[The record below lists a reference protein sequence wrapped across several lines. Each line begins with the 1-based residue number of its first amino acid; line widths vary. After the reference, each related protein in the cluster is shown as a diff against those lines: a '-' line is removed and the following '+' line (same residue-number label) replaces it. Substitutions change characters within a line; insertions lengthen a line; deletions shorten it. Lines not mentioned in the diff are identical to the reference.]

1 MLILK
6 KKEKINFNFVQ
17 FQVPQFIEAKAKIVG
32 PLNFQQFVFFL
43 IAGGISFAVYFLMPR
58 AIFFLVFIFSFGIAA
73 AFAFLKIEG
82 RPLVTVIYNYFF
94 FSLATKLYLW
104 KKKEII
110 FAFKEKAP
118 EKIELAEKKEELQL
132 KIAEKSRLKKIR
144 TKIELS

>member
-1 MLILK
+1 
-6 KKEKINFNFVQ
+6 VQ

-32 PLNFQQFVFFL
+32 PLNFQQFIFFL
-43 IAGGISFAVYFLMPR
+43 FAGGVSFASYFLLPR
-58 AIFFLVFIFSFGIAA
+58 AFFFLVFIFSFGVAA

-94 FSLATKLYLW
+94 FSLKPKLYLW

-110 FAFKEKAP
+110 FAFKEMRP
-118 EKIELAEKKEELQL
+118 QKIELPEKKEELPL

-144 TKIELS
+144 TKIEVS

>member
-1 MLILK
+1 M
-6 KKEKINFNFVQ
+6 Q

-43 IAGGISFAVYFLMPR
+43 IAGGISLAVYFLAPR
-58 AIFFLVFIFSFGIAA
+58 AVFFLVFIFSFSVSA
-73 AFAFLKIEG
+73 AFAFVKIEG

-94 FSLATKLYLW
+94 FSLGARLYLW

-110 FAFKEKAP
+110 FAFKEKKP
-118 EKIELAEKKEELQL
+118 EKIEFAEKKEELPL

-144 TKIELS
+144 IKIELS